1 MTSSNTP
8 HNSLSDAELES
19 LSSYGKEF
27 IRHSDLEVDRRL
39 KAVKTIEWLNTESL
53 YECENKK
60 KSAGKMFSFKGL
72 AKDDKDLKPN
82 NSLMNDIPY
91 WQPENCNKWTNKD
104 ILM

>member
-53 YECENKK
+53 CECENKK
-60 KSAGKMFSFKGL
+60 KICW
-72 AKDDKDLKPN
+72 KDVFF
-82 NSLMNDIPY
+82 
-91 WQPENCNKWTNKD
+91 QRVGQR
-104 ILM
+104 